1 MRKKL
6 YIMCWQCSSIH
17 LCFGISQ
24 KLTFSFDW
32 SSKMF
37 NKLYFTR
44 SRSRTPAN
52 SEDGAICNNIL
63 QLKAIYYSIVT
74 RSSIL
79 NVGRGP
85 RPAVI
90 RMSFVCT
97 RISTACH
104 SYPHV
109 TSMYSYVTLMSL
121 VCTRM
126 SLVCWSCFSQQTTV

>member
-97 RISTACH
+97 RISPACH

-121 VCTRM
+121 VCTCM

>member
-44 SRSRTPAN
+44 NRSRTPAN

-97 RISTACH
+97 RISPACH

>member
-97 RISTACH
+97 RISPACH